1 MNYTKS
7 TLEKLADSVISMSRD
22 SGSSLVDTVLSVLK
36 KNPMNPE
43 QIRRLVEMTNTS
55 KFLDEFSNTSGD
67 DRFVDFDV
75 LDPEK
80 IIKMFMTGASE
91 STAPVV
97 KSKSKSI
104 SITVKK
110 TPEGALVTRTE
121 KNSPGLD
128 TEDSRFFED
137 VESTKEKVSYFSKVA
152 ADSSKMKS
160 VSTKKYDEN
169 PALEGDQ
176 STLPDWMQKEIITKK
191 ILPDDEKKI
200 KDNLA
205 QKKESASYDCDDIAS
220 ELSRRFRGVY
230 SRNKHA
236 SFELEALANFGVES
250 LPALQAV
257 RQKLSMPLLNASTL
271 TESQLKQASERYLSD
286 KNSEGMQE
294 VGSYIDKVAQY
305 VEASAQLELLES
317 ARTKTAAAFLPSLA
331 AVGLGIGAT
340 SLTGDAMGTF
350 GYRVNKRVNNIFD
363 RIQARDETAKQVR
376 KETVDYMLDSAKNRL
391 DSMFESREDSQVK
404 ADQAGRRALAAKTML
419 KSNPDLRSAGKENTL
434 MAINMVGKV
443 APELSTNVPFLTAH
457 VKQMI
462 YNSDGGMPVIDA
474 QSIKSMS
481 EAERAF
487 ENLGKFKP
495 A

>member
-1 MNYTKS
+1 MRYTKEK
-7 TLEKLADSVISMSRD
+7 LEKLADSVISMSKA
-22 SGSSLVDTVLSVLK
+22 SGDSLVDAVLSVLD

-55 KFLDEFSNTSGD
+55 KFLDEFRGTSGD

-80 IIKMFMTGASE
+80 IIKMFMTGGSAS
-91 STAPVV
+91 PVI
-97 KSKSKSI
+97 KSKSI
-104 SITVKK
+104 SITVKN
-110 TPEGALVTRTE
+110 TPEGTLVTKSER
-121 KNSPGLD
+121 NSPGLD

-137 VESTKEKVSYFSKVA
+137 VDTTKEKVSFFSKVA
-152 ADSSKMKS
+152 SDTMKET
-160 VSTKKYDEN
+160 TKKYDDN
-169 PALEGDQ
+169 PALSGEQD
-176 STLPDWMQKEIITKK
+176 TLPDWMQKEIITKK
-191 ILPDDEKKI
+191 LLPDDEKKI

-205 QKKESASYDCDDIAS
+205 QKKESASYDCDDIATD
-220 ELSRRFRGVY
+220 LSRKFRGIY
-230 SRNKHA
+230 SRNKHS
-236 SFELEALANFGVES
+236 SFELEALANFGVDS
-250 LPALQAV
+250 LPVLQAV
-257 RQKLSMPLLNASTL
+257 RQKLSMPLLNASSL
-271 TESQLKQASERYLSD
+271 TESEVKEASEHYLSD
-286 KNSEGMQE
+286 KNSEGMSE
-294 VGSYIDKVAQY
+294 VALYIDKVAQY
-305 VEASAQLELLES
+305 VEASAHLELLNS
-317 ARTKTAAAFLPSLA
+317 KGTKTAAAFLPSLGMI
-331 AVGLGIGAT
+331 GLGIGAT

-350 GYRVNKRVNNIFD
+350 GYRVDKRVNNIFD
-363 RIQARDETAKQVR
+363 RIRARDETAKQIR
-376 KETVDYMLDSAKNRL
+376 KETVDYLLDSTTDKI
-391 DSMFESREDSQVK
+391 DSIFKDRERAQTK

-419 KSNPDLRSAGKENTL
+419 KQNPDLRSAGKTNTL

-487 ENLGKFKP
+487 ENLGRYKP

>member
-22 SGSSLVDTVLSVLK
+22 SGDSLVDTVMSVLK

-80 IIKMFMTGASE
+80 IIKMFMTGASG
-91 STAPVV
+91 SVAPVV
-97 KSKSKSI
+97 KSKSI

-152 ADSSKMKS
+152 EDSSKMRS
-160 VSTKKYDEN
+160 ASTKKYDEN

-176 STLPDWMQKEIITKK
+176 RTLPDWMQKEIITKK

-205 QKKESASYDCDDIAS
+205 QKKESASYECDDIAS
-220 ELSRRFRGVY
+220 ELSRRFRGIY
-230 SRNKHA
+230 SKNKHA
-236 SFELEALANFGVES
+236 SFELEALANFGVDS

-271 TESQLKQASERYLSD
+271 TESQIKQASERYLSD

-294 VGSYIDKVAQY
+294 VSTYIDKVAQY

-317 ARTKTAAAFLPSLA
+317 AVTKTAAAAFLPSLA

-340 SLTGDAMGTF
+340 SLTSDAMGTF

-376 KETVDYMLDSAKNRL
+376 KETVDYMLDSAKSRL
-391 DSMFESREDSQVK
+391 DSMFESREDAQTK

-419 KSNPDLRSAGKENTL
+419 KRNPDLRSAGKENTL

-487 ENLGKFKP
+487 ENLGRFKQ